1 MEKKKNSIE
10 KQNEEVKG
18 MANVQEKKMTGKK
31 SGMKDLTVGKP
42 FRCIMEFWLP
52 VFLGTLFQQFYNIVD
67 TMIVGKYL

>member
-1 MEKKKNSIE
+1 
-10 KQNEEVKG
+10 

-52 VFLGTLFQQFYNIVD
+52 VFLGTLFQQFYNMVD